1 MEFGDE
7 NNEVDGDNIE
17 NGGDEADEDV
27 GGDEEND
34 DALELQTKAVIIFS
48 HFTLSLCMYF
58 QELQHTGTYSIIHE
72 FLLLYGIYFLTFSNH
87 VK

>member
-1 MEFGDE
+1 MEVGDE

-34 DALELQTKAVIIFS
+34 DSLELQTKAVIIFS
-48 HFTLSLCMYF
+48 HFTLSLCIYF
-58 QELQHTGTYSIIHE
+58 QELQHMGTYSIIHK
-72 FLLLYGIYFLTFSNH
+72 FLLLYGIYFPTS
-87 VK
+87 VIM